1 MENRAILPEEAI
13 EKGRQSALYRRL
25 ILNEW
30 AELAPGEVE
39 LTKAQDSAAHAFL
52 DEVLGGDLPDAV
64 AILGFTLINSGNDF
78 QTNLAGVRR
87 MVLRS
92 L

>member
-1 MENRAILPEEAI
+1 MESRGVSPEEAI
-13 EKGRQSALYRRL
+13 EEGKQSALYRRL
-25 ILNEW
+25 ILNKW
-30 AELAPGEVE
+30 VKLAPGEVE
-39 LTKAQDSAAHAFL
+39 LTQAQSSAVNSFL
-52 DEVLGGDLPDAV
+52 KELPGNALSDAV
-64 AILGFTLINSGNDF
+64 ALLGFTLINSDFDF